1 MNQQQ
6 NNSSEKPQPDG
17 FEAEV
22 LRHLET
28 HPDFFSR
35 HPHILRDMQIPHDSG
50 SAISLI
56 EKQVEMLRGQIKSY
70 QTRLDELLEVARKND
85 LLQLRMHRLTLELID
100 AATFDEVL
108 NALEDEL
115 HDDFQADA
123 VELRLFSSTQLK
135 DHLDAE
141 LPDHSST
148 FEAFFT
154 NNKPICGPLAREQI
168 DFIFGA
174 QGDRINSAALIPLKS
189 EGVLGLLAI
198 GSRDPKRFVPHHG
211 TEFLTQLGE
220 IIGRTLK
227 AVSLPGV

>member
-1 MNQQQ
+1 MNQQETK
-6 NNSSEKPQPDG
+6 SENQWPDN

-22 LRHLET
+22 IRYLNV
-28 HPDFFSR
+28 HPDFFTK
-35 HPHILRDMQIPHDSG
+35 HPLILRDMEIPHESG
-50 SAISLI
+50 GAVSLI
-56 EKQVEMLRGQIKSY
+56 EKQVEMLRSQIQSY
-70 QTRLDELLEVARKND
+70 QNSMEELVEVARNND
-85 LLQLRMHRLTLELID
+85 TLQNRMHRLTLELID

-148 FEAFFT
+148 FEEFFN
-154 NNKPICGPLAREQI
+154 NNKPICGPLAREQM

-174 QGDRINSAALIPLKS
+174 EGDQITSAALIPLKND
-189 EGVLGLLAI
+189 GVLGLLAI

-211 TEFLTQLGE
+211 TEFLTHLGE
-220 IIGRTLK
+220 IISRTLQ
-227 AVSLPGV
+227 AVSLPGI